1 MSKTVHLTDDGY
13 TEIAAALE
21 EKARGMEMVIDL
33 LTARDGPQ
41 SEGVL
46 AERAGLARLADAAF
60 EFYGW
65 STWRSNGA
73 KSLPAG
79 TIFKPRGGKA
89 S

>member
-1 MSKTVHLTDDGY
+1 MSKTIHLTDEAY
-13 TEIAAALE
+13 AEIAAALE
-21 EKARGMEMVIDL
+21 EKAQGMEAVIHL

-46 AERAGLARLADAAF
+46 AERAALARLADAAF

-79 TIFKPRGGKA
+79 TIFKPPGRKA